1 MSMGDEVGYG
11 AGIAPHPNGEREK
24 TSAIFNIEHNRSP
37 RPSGERAGVRASA
50 RTFTLTLTL
59 SLKGEGTDRAQI
71 LRDIFFCLAT
81 EEQKIGLLRLN
92 IAEKKHGRE

>member
-1 MSMGDEVGYG
+1 FFLRLFYPHTLGLW
-11 AGIAPHPNGEREK
+11 AGLW
-24 TSAIFNIEHNRSP
+24 
-37 RPSGERAGVRASA
+37 ASA

-71 LRDIFFCLAT
+71 LRDIFFCLVT

>member
-1 MSMGDEVGYG
+1 GRPGKSGPDATDEKVFVRLVCSHARGV
-11 AGIAPHPNGEREK
+11 
-24 TSAIFNIEHNRSP
+24 
-37 RPSGERAGVRASA
+37 RAGVRASA

-71 LRDIFFCLAT
+71 LRDIFFCLVT

>member
-1 MSMGDEVGYG
+1 GPPGPPKSPPARSIKNFRYGGFAPEPVG
-11 AGIAPHPNGEREK
+11 A
-24 TSAIFNIEHNRSP
+24 
-37 RPSGERAGVRASA
+37 RAGGWPSA

-71 LRDIFFCLAT
+71 LRDIFFCLVT

>member
-1 MSMGDEVGYG
+1 PANSPPQARQKNFWFCLFSPPSVGVG
-11 AGIAPHPNGEREK
+11 G
-24 TSAIFNIEHNRSP
+24 
-37 RPSGERAGVRASA
+37 GVRPSA

-71 LRDIFFCLAT
+71 LRDIFFCLVT

>member
-1 MSMGDEVGYG
+1 LVFS
-11 AGIAPHPNGEREK
+11 
-24 TSAIFNIEHNRSP
+24 
-37 RPSGERAGVRASA
+37 
-50 RTFTLTLTL
+50 L

-81 EEQKIGLLRLN
+81 EEQKIGPLRLN

>member
-1 MSMGDEVGYG
+1 KPCRAGRPVKYAPAARDQNVVVGVVSAH
-11 AGIAPHPNGEREK
+11 AGGVW
-24 TSAIFNIEHNRSP
+24 
-37 RPSGERAGVRASA
+37 AGVRASA

-71 LRDIFFCLAT
+71 LRDIFFCLVT

>member
-1 MSMGDEVGYG
+1 ANSSP
-11 AGIAPHPNGEREK
+11 AAPQQYFFFGLVFPP
-24 TSAIFNIEHNRSP
+24 P
-37 RPSGERAGVRASA
+37 RGLGAGVRPSA

-71 LRDIFFCLAT
+71 LRDIFFCLVT

>member
-1 MSMGDEVGYG
+1 PQKPPPPARQKNVLFWLFSPPRGG
-11 AGIAPHPNGEREK
+11 AGRGG
-24 TSAIFNIEHNRSP
+24 
-37 RPSGERAGVRASA
+37 RPSA

-71 LRDIFFCLAT
+71 LRDIFFCLVT

>member
-1 MSMGDEVGYG
+1 LHKNLLFGWFSPPPGGVGPG
-11 AGIAPHPNGEREK
+11 G
-24 TSAIFNIEHNRSP
+24 
-37 RPSGERAGVRASA
+37 RASA

-71 LRDIFFCLAT
+71 LRDIFFCLVT

>member
-1 MSMGDEVGYG
+1 CVARPPENSPPPPPHQNFSLGLFVTP
-11 AGIAPHPNGEREK
+11 AGG
-24 TSAIFNIEHNRSP
+24 S
-37 RPSGERAGVRASA
+37 RAGVRPSA

-71 LRDIFFCLAT
+71 LRDIFFCLVT